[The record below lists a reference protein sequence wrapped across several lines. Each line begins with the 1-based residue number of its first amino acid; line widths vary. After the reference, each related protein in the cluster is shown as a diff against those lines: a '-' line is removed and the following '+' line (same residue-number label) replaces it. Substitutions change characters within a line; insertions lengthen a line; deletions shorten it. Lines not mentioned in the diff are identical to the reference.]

1 MPASRLKLA
10 PTAEDLVR
18 GFERIRAEMELPAG
32 FPEEVM
38 DAAEKAA
45 TRDPQDGDGHEPR
58 PEIEFVTI
66 DPPGSKDLDQAF
78 HAARD
83 GRGFL
88 IHYAIADPGWFISP
102 GDPIDLDS
110 RRRGQTLYAPDARVR
125 LYPPV
130 LSEGTASLLE
140 GQVRPAMLWEMNLDE
155 GGELQATNVSRALV
169 TSDEQ
174 MTYEDAQREIDS
186 SSPRTSLELL
196 SIIGRLRQEREL
208 ERGGIH
214 IELPEQ
220 EVSGPAG
227 NYALSFRGPLAVEEW
242 NAQISLL
249 TGMAAAHLMLD
260 GGAGIL
266 RTMPPPQEDSLI
278 ALRRAATTLRLEWP
292 DAITHGEF
300 LHRLDPTDS
309 RHAAVMNVAMRL
321 FRGAGYVVLDG
332 HPSKETAHSGIAAPY
347 AHVSAPLRRLAD
359 RFANEIALSLCR
371 SDTPPSWVNEALPE
385 MPGIMK
391 DSHRRNGELERRV
404 VDLVEAAILE
414 PQVGREFDGVVVE
427 AGEKSGS
434 VQLVDMAVVGHC
446 KCPNLDLGT
455 RVRVRVK
462 EADAETSRLEFE
474 LVDAGATAPDHDQAR
489 R

>member
-18 GFERIRAEMELPAG
+18 GFERIRAAMELPAG
-32 FPEEVM
+32 FPQEVV
-38 DAAEKAA
+38 DAAEEAA
-45 TRDPQDGDGHEPR
+45 TRDPQDRDEHEPR

-78 HAARD
+78 HAERD
-83 GRGFL
+83 GQGFL

-110 RRRGQTLYAPDARVR
+110 RRRGQTLYAPDARIR

-130 LSEGTASLLE
+130 LSEGVASLLE
-140 GQVRPAMLWEMNLDE
+140 GRVRPAMLWEMTLDD
-155 GGELQATNVSRALV
+155 GGELRTTNVSRTLV
-169 TSDEQ
+169 TSREQ

-186 SSPRTSLELL
+186 ASPRTSLELL
-196 SIIGRLRQEREL
+196 SVIGRLRQEREL

-227 NYALSFRGPLAVEEW
+227 NYALSFRGPLPVEEW

-249 TGMAAAHLMLD
+249 TGMAAARLMLD
-260 GGAGIL
+260 GGAGLL
-266 RTMPPPQEDSLI
+266 RTMPPPEEDSLV

-300 LHRLDPTDS
+300 LHRLDPSDS
-309 RHAAVMNVAMRL
+309 RHAAVMNIAMRL

-332 HPSKETAHSGIAAPY
+332 HPPKETTHSGIAAPY
-347 AHVSAPLRRLAD
+347 AHVTAPLRRLAD
-359 RFANEIALSLCR
+359 RFANEVALSLCR
-371 SDTPPSWVNEALPE
+371 GDAPPSWVNEALPE
-385 MPGIMK
+385 MPEIMK

-414 PQVGREFDGVVVE
+414 PQVGREFEGVVVE

-434 VQLVDMAVVGHC
+434 VQLVDLAVVGHC
-446 KCPNLDLGT
+446 KCTNLDLGT

-462 EADAETSRLEFE
+462 EAEAEASRLEFE
-474 LVDAGATAPDHDQAR
+474 LVDARTTAPDHDQAR
-489 R
+489 G